1 MDATL
6 HALGGI
12 LLRAVP
18 TFLLVV
24 FLNFYLKIIFFKPL
38 EKVLHQRYQ
47 ATEGARKL
55 AAESLARAAAKT
67 AEYQAAMRAARNE
80 IYQSQERLHNQLQE
94 QEAAALLA
102 ARQRVEAAVQ
112 EAKADLA
119 KDVGSAKAG
128 LAADSDTL
136 ADQIAESILRRRAA

>member
-18 TFLLVV
+18 TFLLVI
-24 FLNFYLKIIFFKPL
+24 FLNFYLKSIFFKPM

-55 AAESLARAAAKT
+55 AQESLDRAAART
-67 AEYQAAMRAARNE
+67 AEYQAALRAAKSE
-80 IYQSQERLHNQLQE
+80 IYQSHGQLHQQLQE

-102 ARQRVEAAVQ
+102 ARQRMEAAIHQ
-112 EAKADLA
+112 AKADLA
-119 KDVGSAKAG
+119 TDVAAAKTT
-128 LAADSDTL
+128 LAADSDAL
-136 ADQIAESILRRRAA
+136 ADQIAESILRRSAA

>member
-6 HALGGI
+6 LRALGGI
-12 LLRAVP
+12 SLRAVP

-24 FLNFYLKIIFFKPL
+24 FLNFYLKSVFFKPL
-38 EKVLHQRYQ
+38 EKVLHQRYL

-55 AAESLARAAAKT
+55 AQESLERAAART
-67 AEYQAAMRAARNE
+67 AEYQAALRAAKNE
-80 IYQSQERLHNQLQE
+80 IYQSQERLHKQLQE

-112 EAKADLA
+112 GAKA
-119 KDVGSAKAG
+119 
-128 LAADSDTL
+128 
-136 ADQIAESILRRRAA
+136 

>member
-18 TFLLVV
+18 TFLLVI
-24 FLNFYLKIIFFKPL
+24 FLNFYLKSIFFKPL
-38 EKVLHQRYQ
+38 EKVLHQRYE

-55 AAESLARAAAKT
+55 AAESLERAAART

-80 IYQSQERLHNQLQE
+80 IYQSQDRLHKQLHE

-102 ARQRVEAAVQ
+102 ARQRVEAAIQ
-112 EAKADLA
+112 EANAGLA
-119 KDVGSAKAG
+119 KDVAAARAS
-128 LAADSDTL
+128 LATDSDTL
-136 ADQIAESILRRRAA
+136 ADRIAESILRRSAA

>member
-6 HALGGI
+6 HALGEI

-18 TFLLVV
+18 TFLLVIL
-24 FLNFYLKIIFFKPL
+24 LNFYLKSVFFKPL

-55 AAESLARAAAKT
+55 AQESLERAAART
-67 AEYQAAMRAARNE
+67 AEYQAALRAARNE
-80 IYQSQERLHNQLQE
+80 IYQSQERLHQQLQQ
-94 QEAAALLA
+94 QEAAALLT
-102 ARQRVEAAVQ
+102 ARQRVEAAVH

-119 KDVGSAKAG
+119 KDVAAARSTLAG
-128 LAADSDTL
+128 DSDAL
-136 ADQIAESILRRRAA
+136 ADQIAESILRRSAA